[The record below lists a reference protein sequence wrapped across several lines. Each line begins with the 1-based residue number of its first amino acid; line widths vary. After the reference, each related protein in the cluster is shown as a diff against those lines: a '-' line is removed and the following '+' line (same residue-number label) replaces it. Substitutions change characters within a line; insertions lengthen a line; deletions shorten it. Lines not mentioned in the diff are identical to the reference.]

1 MSSQVDKWDQRYQ
14 KGGHNLSQPREF
26 LRILQDSLPTQGWGL
41 DVAMGL
47 GHNAAL
53 LSSRGLKVI
62 GVDFS
67 KVALRSVRSE
77 YPLIDAIL
85 VDLPALHLKKESMD
99 VVLNFW
105 FLERRLFPFYWRV
118 LKPGGLLIFE
128 TMRLDLSNPQDDV
141 NPAYLL
147 QPGEL
152 LQVFAD
158 WDFLIYDENVMVT
171 AQHTDRTA
179 VRFAARK
186 PAR

>member
-1 MSSQVDKWDQRYQ
+1 MTNQADKWDRRFQ
-14 KGGHNLSQPREF
+14 KSGHNLSQPREF
-26 LRILQDSLPTQGWGL
+26 LQTVQDLLPTQGWGL

-47 GHNAAL
+47 GHNAAV
-53 LSSRGLKVI
+53 LSGRGLKVI

-67 KVALRSVRSE
+67 KVALKSVKSE
-77 YPLIDAIL
+77 YPLIHAIL
-85 VDLPALHLKKESMD
+85 VDLPALNLKKESMD

-105 FLERRLFPFYWRV
+105 FLERRLLPLYRRV

-128 TMRLDLSNPQDDV
+128 TMRFDENNPQDDV

-158 WDFLIYDENVMVT
+158 WDFLIYDENVPAT
-171 AQHTDRTA
+171 AQHKARTA
-179 VRFAARK
+179 VRLAARK
-186 PAR
+186 P